1 MDKYTKTVLT
11 IIAFALVA
19 IAVQNTITP
28 AQAVGG
34 SCGGETYKPCYVKLV
49 N

>member
-11 IIAFALVA
+11 IIAVALAALA
-19 IAVQNTITP
+19 IQNTITP

-34 SCGGETYKPCYVKLV
+34 GCGWNMYNPCFVKLV